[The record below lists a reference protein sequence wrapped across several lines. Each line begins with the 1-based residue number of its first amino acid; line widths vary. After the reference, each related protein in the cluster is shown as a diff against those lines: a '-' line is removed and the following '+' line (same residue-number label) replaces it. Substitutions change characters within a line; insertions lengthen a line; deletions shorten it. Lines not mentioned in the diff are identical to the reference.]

1 MSELV
6 IFTKRAEKDLRRLT
20 EQHQISMVIALEQY
34 VLTGSGD
41 IKPLQGYDRVFRLRN
56 GDYRACFVIVGT
68 QPLVIEVMLIE
79 KRGQAYSKRSKKR
92 LRL

>member
-34 VLTGSGD
+34 ALTGLGD
-41 IKPLQGYDRVFRLRN
+41 VKLLQGYTNVFRLRN
-56 GDYRACFVIVGT
+56 GDYRSCFVIIGT

-92 LRL
+92 LG